1 MSIGPQT
8 GGSRR
13 RIVVALTAYG
23 RRETTLAALGALER
37 AAAGL
42 DEAVEA
48 VLVDDASPDGTAAAV
63 RERFPWVQVVP
74 GAGNLFWCRGMHLA
88 LAHAMESGPEFVL
101 WLNDDTTLDEDALAR
116 LVAVHDGLSDT
127 GARPLIVV
135 GSTRDP
141 ATGRRSYGG
150 CARVAGIS
158 RIATRYVEPGP
169 HPQRLDTFQGNLV
182 LVNARAYGK
191 VGNLDA
197 AFEHGMGDTDY
208 GFRAGYAGVP
218 IWLAPATCGTC
229 SPNGAQGS
237 YFDASLPWR
246 TRWALFVGRKGMPPA
261 SWLRFTRRHAGFSW
275 PLYFLLPYASFWF
288 GLVRD
293 ARWSAKQAP

>member
-1 MSIGPQT
+1 
-8 GGSRR
+8 
-13 RIVVALTAYG
+13 
-23 RRETTLAALGALER
+23 
-37 AAAGL
+37 
-42 DEAVEA
+42 
-48 VLVDDASPDGTAAAV
+48 
-63 RERFPWVQVVP
+63 
-74 GAGNLFWCRGMHLA
+74 
-88 LAHAMESGPEFVL
+88 
-101 WLNDDTTLDEDALAR
+101 
-116 LVAVHDGLSDT
+116 
-127 GARPLIVV
+127 
-135 GSTRDP
+135 
-141 ATGRRSYGG
+141 
-150 CARVAGIS
+150 
-158 RIATRYVEPGP
+158 
-169 HPQRLDTFQGNLV
+169 V

-293 ARWSAKQAP
+293 ALYARTAGNRWSAKQAP